1 MIIGL
6 LLQGS
11 TIAEIPAVRLPAAW
25 YLPAA
30 LTGLSSDELD
40 S

>member
-1 MIIGL
+1 MVVE

-11 TIAEIPAVRLPAAW
+11 TVAEIPATQILEAW
-25 YLPAA
+25 HLPAA